1 MSATVQPLPSRGS
14 LVPPGQRALA
24 PAGLAP
30 PPTMP
35 QSATPTVPRRPPTR
49 FATVFGLAAL
59 ALFLGGFGAWS
70 ALAPLS
76 EAAAGPGVIKVEGN
90 RRTVQHL
97 EGGIVREL
105 LVRDGDRVRAGDVL
119 MRLDD
124 VQAGAQLQALEAQR
138 LFLLAQDARLTA
150 ELENAPA
157 IAWPEEILL
166 RRADVRVADAMA
178 GQTALFVARRTA
190 FDSTQQVLAT
200 RIDQL
205 RAANESARSQLASQE
220 RQMSLIQEEMRGV
233 AELLRLG
240 LERRPRLLAL
250 QRAEASLVGNRDDI
264 VGQIQRNEASIAE
277 NRAQMKAQEDARQSD
292 LNKERREVRDR
303 LAEVEERWRQARDVA
318 ARREI
323 VAPVS
328 GTVINQRFFTVG
340 GVVRPGDPVLDIVPN
355 DDRLIA
361 EVQISPTDIDVVY
374 PGLLAEVRLPAFKQ
388 RLVPYLHGKVTF
400 VSADAIFDERTRT
413 SHYRA
418 HVAIDDDQ
426 LARLKG
432 VELTPG
438 MPVEVMVLVGERTF
452 WQYVTQP
459 LRDSFARAFREQ

>member
-1 MSATVQPLPSRGS
+1 MSAGVTDPGSRGA
-14 LVPPGQRALA
+14 LVPAGSHALVPAGAFAAAQQA
-24 PAGLAP
+24 PATLAP
-30 PPTMP
+30 P
-35 QSATPTVPRRPPTR
+35 RPPTR
-49 FATVFGLAAL
+49 FATVFGVAAL

-76 EAAAGPGVIKVEGN
+76 EAAAGPGVIKAEGN

-97 EGGIVREL
+97 EGGIVREI
-105 LVRDGDRVRAGDVL
+105 LVRDGDRVRQGDVL

-124 VQAGAQLQALEAQR
+124 IQAGAQLQALDAQR
-138 LFLLAQDARLTA
+138 LFLMAQDARLSA
-150 ELENAPA
+150 ELAGAAA
-157 IAWPEEILL
+157 IAWPEELL
-166 RRADVRVADAMA
+166 ARRGDARVADAIA

-190 FDSTQQVLAT
+190 FESTQQVLAT

-220 RQMSLIQEEMRGV
+220 RQMALIQEEMRGV

-250 QRAEASLVGNRDDI
+250 QRAEASLIGNRDDI
-264 VGQIQRNEASIAE
+264 IGQIQRNEASIAE
-277 NRAQMKAQEDARQSD
+277 NRAQLKAQEDSRLSE
-292 LNKERREVRDR
+292 LNRERREVRDR

-318 ARREI
+318 ARRDI
-323 VAPVS
+323 LAPVS
-328 GTVINQRFFTVG
+328 GTVINQRFFTIG
-340 GVVRPGDPVLDIVPN
+340 GVVRPGDSILDIVPN
-355 DDRLIA
+355 DDRLVA
-361 EVQISPTDIDVVY
+361 EVQISPTDIDVVH

-388 RLVPYLHGKVTF
+388 RLVPFLHGKVIF

-418 HVAIDDDQ
+418 HVAIDEDQ

-438 MPVEVMVLVGERTF
+438 MPVEVMILVGERTL
-452 WQYVTQP
+452 WQYITQP

>member
-1 MSATVQPLPSRGS
+1 MNAQHDTASRGS
-14 LVPPGQRALA
+14 LVPAGQRMLA
-24 PAGLAP
+24 PARFGAPLAAPLGGGIAP
-30 PPTMP
+30 PK
-35 QSATPTVPRRPPTR
+35 PPTR
-49 FATVFGLAAL
+49 FATIFGLAAL

-90 RRTVQHL
+90 RRTIQHL
-97 EGGIVREL
+97 EGGIVREI

-124 VQAGAQLQALEAQR
+124 VAAGAQFQALDAQR
-138 LFLLAQDARLTA
+138 LFLLAQDARLSA
-150 ELENAPA
+150 ELASEPA
-157 IAWPEEILL
+157 ITWPEELL
-166 RRADVRVADAMA
+166 ARRSDPRVADAIA
-178 GQTALFVARRTA
+178 GQTALFIARRTA
-190 FDSTQQVLAT
+190 FESNQLVLSS

-205 RAANESARSQLASQE
+205 RASTESARSQLASQE
-220 RQMSLIQEEMRGV
+220 RQMALIREEMRGV

-264 VGQIQRNEASIAE
+264 IGQIQRNEASIAE
-277 NRAQMKAQEDARQSD
+277 TEAQMRAQDDMRRSEYS
-292 LNKERREVRDR
+292 KEQREVRDR
-303 LAEVEERWRQARDVA
+303 LAEVDERLRQARDVA
-318 ARREI
+318 SRREI
-323 VAPVS
+323 LAPVA
-328 GTVINQRFFTVG
+328 GTVLNLRFFTVG
-340 GVVRPGDPVLDIVPN
+340 GVVRPGDPVLDLVPS
-355 DDRLIA
+355 DDRLVA
-361 EVQISPTDIDVVY
+361 EVQISPTDIDVVH

-400 VSADAIFDERTRT
+400 VSADAVFDERTRT

-418 HVAIDDDQ
+418 NVAIDDDQ

-438 MPVEVMVLVGERTF
+438 MPVEVMILVGERTF
-452 WQYVTQP
+452 WQYITQP

>member
-1 MSATVQPLPSRGS
+1 MSSGVEDMGSRGS
-14 LVPPGQRALA
+14 LVPAGQHALA

-30 PPTMP
+30 QLSLPRAAAPVGPP
-35 QSATPTVPRRPPTR
+35 RPPTR
-49 FATVFGLAAL
+49 FATFFGVAAL
-59 ALFLGGFGAWS
+59 SLFLGGFGAWS

-76 EAAAGPGVIKVEGN
+76 EAAVGPGVIKVEGN
-90 RRTVQHL
+90 RRTIQHL
-97 EGGIVREL
+97 EGGIVREI

-124 VQAGAQLQALEAQR
+124 VAAGAQFQALDAQR
-138 LFLLAQDARLTA
+138 LFLVAQDARLSA
-150 ELENAPA
+150 ELANAPT
-157 IAWPEEILL
+157 ITWPEEIQA
-166 RRADVRVADAMA
+166 RRNDPRVADAMA
-178 GQTALFVARRTA
+178 GQTALFIARRTA
-190 FDSTQQVLAT
+190 FESNQQVLSA

-205 RAANESARSQLASQE
+205 RASTESARSQLVSQE
-220 RQMSLIQEEMRGV
+220 RQMALIREEMRGV

-264 VGQIQRNEASIAE
+264 IGQIQRNEASIAE
-277 NRAQMKAQEDARQSD
+277 TEAQMRAQDDMRRSD
-292 LNKERREVRDR
+292 YSKEQREVRDR
-303 LAEVEERWRQARDVA
+303 LAEVDERLRQARDVA
-318 ARREI
+318 SRRDI

-328 GTVINQRFFTVG
+328 GAVLNLRFFTIG
-340 GVVRPGDPVLDIVPN
+340 GVVRPGDPVLDIVPS

-361 EVQISPTDIDVVY
+361 EVQVSPTDIDVVH

-388 RLVPYLHGKVTF
+388 RLVPFLHGKVTF
-400 VSADAIFDERTRT
+400 VSADAVFDERTRM

-418 HVAIDDDQ
+418 NVAIDDDQ
-426 LARLKG
+426 LARLQG

-438 MPVEVMVLVGERTF
+438 MPVEVMILIGERTF
-452 WQYVTQP
+452 WQYITQP

>member
-1 MSATVQPLPSRGS
+1 MSADVQDLGSRGS
-14 LVPPGQRALA
+14 LVPAGQRALA
-24 PAGLAP
+24 PQGLAP
-30 PPTMP
+30 LPALRPPGV
-35 QSATPTVPRRPPTR
+35 STPKRPPTR
-49 FATVFGLAAL
+49 FATLFGLGAL
-59 ALFLGGFGAWS
+59 ALFVGGFGTWS

-97 EGGIVREL
+97 EGGIVREIM
-105 LVRDGDRVRAGDVL
+105 VRDGDRVRQGDVL

-138 LFLLAQDARLTA
+138 LFLMAQDARLTA
-150 ELENAPA
+150 ELETAPA
-157 IAWPEEILL
+157 ITWPEDILA
-166 RRADVRVADAMA
+166 RQADVRVADAMA
-178 GQTALFVARRTA
+178 GQTALFIARRTA

-205 RAANESARSQLASQE
+205 KAANDSARSQLASQE
-220 RQMSLIQEEMRGV
+220 RQMTLIQEEMRGV

-250 QRAEASLVGNRDDI
+250 QRAEASLIGNRDDI

-277 NRAQMKAQEDARQSD
+277 NVAQMKAQEDARQSD
-292 LNKERREVRDR
+292 LNKDRREVRDR

-388 RLVPYLHGKVTF
+388 RLVPYLHGRVTF
-400 VSADAIFDERTRT
+400 VSADAIFDERTRM

-452 WQYVTQP
+452 WQYITQP

>member
-1 MSATVQPLPSRGS
+1 MSAELQDLGSRRS
-14 LVPPGQRALA
+14 LVPAGSRALG
-24 PAGLAP
+24 PAGLATAPSWQRVGSGAAP
-30 PPTMP
+30 P
-35 QSATPTVPRRPPTR
+35 RPSTR
-49 FATVFGLAAL
+49 FATLFGLAAL

-70 ALAPLS
+70 VLAPLS

-97 EGGIVREL
+97 EGGIVREI
-105 LVRDGDRVRAGDVL
+105 LVRDGDRVRQGDVL

-124 VQAGAQLQALEAQR
+124 IQAGAQLQALEAQR
-138 LFLLAQDARLTA
+138 LFLLAQDARLSA
-150 ELENAPA
+150 ELANAPS
-157 IAWPEEILL
+157 IAWPAEILT

-178 GQTALFVARRTA
+178 GQTALFLARRTA
-190 FDSTQQVLAT
+190 FESTQQVLAT

-205 RAANESARSQLASQE
+205 RAANESARSQLSSQE
-220 RQMSLIQEEMRGV
+220 RQVALIQEEMRGV

-250 QRAEASLVGNRDDI
+250 QRAEASLIGNRDDI

-277 NRAQMKAQEDARQSD
+277 NMAQMKAQEDARHSD

-303 LAEVEERWRQARDVA
+303 LADVEERLRQARDIA
-318 ARREI
+318 ARRDI
-323 VAPVS
+323 VAPLA
-328 GTVINQRFFTVG
+328 GTVINQRFFTIG
-340 GVVRPGDPVLDIVPN
+340 GVVRPGDAVLDIVPN

-388 RLVPYLHGKVTF
+388 RLVPFLHGKVTF

-418 HVAIDDDQ
+418 HVSIDDEQ

-452 WQYVTQP
+452 WQYITQP

>member
-1 MSATVQPLPSRGS
+1 M
-14 LVPPGQRALA
+14 
-24 PAGLAP
+24 
-30 PPTMP
+30 
-35 QSATPTVPRRPPTR
+35 PPTR
-49 FATVFGLAAL
+49 FATIFGLAAL
-59 ALFLGGFGAWS
+59 TIFVGGFGAWS

-90 RRTVQHL
+90 RRTIQHL
-97 EGGIVREL
+97 EGGIVREI

-124 VQAGAQLQALEAQR
+124 VAAGAQFQALDAQR
-138 LFLLAQDARLTA
+138 LFLVAQDARLSA
-150 ELENAPA
+150 ELANAPA
-157 IAWPEEILL
+157 ISWPEELL
-166 RRADVRVADAMA
+166 ARSSDPRVADAMA
-178 GQTALFVARRTA
+178 GQTALFIARRTA
-190 FDSTQQVLAT
+190 FESNQQVLSA

-205 RAANESARSQLASQE
+205 RASTESARSQLVSQE
-220 RQMSLIQEEMRGV
+220 RQMALIREEMRGV

-264 VGQIQRNEASIAE
+264 IGQIQRNEASIAE
-277 NRAQMKAQEDARQSD
+277 TEAQMRAQDDMRRSD
-292 LNKERREVRDR
+292 YSKEQREVRDR
-303 LAEVEERWRQARDVA
+303 LAEVDERHRQARDVA
-318 ARREI
+318 SRRDI
-323 VAPVS
+323 LSPVG
-328 GTVINQRFFTVG
+328 GTVLNLRFFTIG
-340 GVVRPGDPVLDIVPN
+340 GVVRPGDPVLDIVPA

-361 EVQISPTDIDVVY
+361 EVQVSPTDIDVVH

-400 VSADAIFDERTRT
+400 VSADAVFDERTRT

-418 HVAIDDDQ
+418 NVAIDDDQ

-438 MPVEVMVLVGERTF
+438 MPVEVMILVGERTF
-452 WQYVTQP
+452 WQYITQP

>member
-1 MSATVQPLPSRGS
+1 
-14 LVPPGQRALA
+14 
-24 PAGLAP
+24 
-30 PPTMP
+30 
-35 QSATPTVPRRPPTR
+35 
-49 FATVFGLAAL
+49 VFGLAAL
-59 ALFLGGFGAWS
+59 TLFLGGFGAWS

-105 LVRDGDRVRAGDVL
+105 MVRDGDRVRAGDVL

-150 ELENAPA
+150 ELENAAA
-157 IAWPEEILL
+157 ITWPEEILL

-178 GQTALFVARRTA
+178 GQTALFLARRTA

-220 RQMSLIQEEMRGV
+220 RQMALIQEEMRGV

-277 NRAQMKAQEDARQSD
+277 NRAQIKAQEDARQSD

>member
-1 MSATVQPLPSRGS
+1 MTSGATPIPGRG
-14 LVPPGQRALA
+14 LVPTGGRAIA
-24 PAGLAP
+24 PSGLMP
-30 PPTMP
+30 PV
-35 QSATPTVPRRPPTR
+35 AVPASHGPFSLGRPPTR
-49 FATVFGLAAL
+49 FATLFGLAAL
-59 ALFLGGFGAWS
+59 VLFLGCFGAWS
-70 ALAPLS
+70 VLAPLS
-76 EAAAGPGVIKVEGN
+76 EAAAGPGVIKAEGN

-97 EGGIVREL
+97 EGGIVREI

-119 MRLDD
+119 LRLDD

-138 LFLLAQDARLTA
+138 LFLLAQDARLKA
-150 ELENAPA
+150 ELANAAA
-157 IAWPEEILL
+157 IAWPEEILA
-166 RRADVRVADAMA
+166 RRADPRVTDAIA
-178 GQTALFVARRTA
+178 GQTALFIARRTA
-190 FDSTQQVLAT
+190 FDSAQRVLAT

-205 RAANESARSQLASQE
+205 HATNASARSQLAAQD
-220 RQMSLIQEEMRGV
+220 RQMALIQEEMRSV

-250 QRAEASLVGNRDDI
+250 QRAEASLIGNRDDI
-264 VGQIQRNEASIAE
+264 VGQIQRNDAAIAE
-277 NRAQMKAQEDARQSD
+277 TIAQMKAQDDARQSE
-292 LNKERREVRDR
+292 LNRDRRAVHDR
-303 LAEVEERWRQARDVA
+303 LAEVEERLRQARAVA

-323 VAPVS
+323 LAPVA

-340 GVVRPGDPVLDIVPN
+340 GVVRPGDPVLDIVPA

-361 EVQISPTDIDVVY
+361 EVQISPTDIDVVH

-432 VELTPG
+432 IALTPG
-438 MPVEVMVLVGERTF
+438 MPVEVMILVGERTF
-452 WQYVTQP
+452 WQYITQP

>member
-1 MSATVQPLPSRGS
+1 MSGEVQGLGSAGS
-14 LVPPGQRALA
+14 LVPAGQRALA
-24 PAGLAP
+24 PAGFGAPLSVPRATPAAP
-30 PPTMP
+30 PM
-35 QSATPTVPRRPPTR
+35 PPTR
-49 FATVFGLAAL
+49 FATIFGLAAL
-59 ALFLGGFGAWS
+59 TIFVGGFGAWS

-90 RRTVQHL
+90 RRTIQHL
-97 EGGIVREL
+97 EGGIVREI

-124 VQAGAQLQALEAQR
+124 VAAGAQFQALDAQR
-138 LFLLAQDARLTA
+138 LFLVAQDARLSA
-150 ELENAPA
+150 ELANAPA
-157 IAWPEEILL
+157 ISWPEELL
-166 RRADVRVADAMA
+166 ARSSDPRVADAMA
-178 GQTALFVARRTA
+178 GQTALFIARRTA
-190 FDSTQQVLAT
+190 FESNQQVLSA

-205 RAANESARSQLASQE
+205 RASTESARSQLVSQE
-220 RQMSLIQEEMRGV
+220 RQMALIREEMRGV

-264 VGQIQRNEASIAE
+264 IGQIQRNEASIAE
-277 NRAQMKAQEDARQSD
+277 TEAQMRAQDDMRRSD
-292 LNKERREVRDR
+292 YSKEQREVRDR
-303 LAEVEERWRQARDVA
+303 LAEVDERHRQARDVA
-318 ARREI
+318 SRRDI
-323 VAPVS
+323 LSPVG
-328 GTVINQRFFTVG
+328 GTVLNLRFFTIG
-340 GVVRPGDPVLDIVPN
+340 GVVRPGDPVLDIVPA

-361 EVQISPTDIDVVY
+361 EVQVSPTDIDVVH

-400 VSADAIFDERTRT
+400 VSADAVFDERTRT

-418 HVAIDDDQ
+418 NVAIDDDQ

-438 MPVEVMVLVGERTF
+438 MPVEVMILVGERTF
-452 WQYVTQP
+452 WQYITQP